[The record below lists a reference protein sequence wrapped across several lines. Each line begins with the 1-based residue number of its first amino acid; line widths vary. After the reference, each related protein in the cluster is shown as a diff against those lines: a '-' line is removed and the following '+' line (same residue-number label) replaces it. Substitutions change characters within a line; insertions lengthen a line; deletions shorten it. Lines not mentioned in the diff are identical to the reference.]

1 MNLKLTFKEGGAFD
15 FSSTFERIKEML
27 SLARENGRAGEAE
40 DLEELPA
47 YEAGAGAGL
56 GVQGVSGVGGGA
68 ATTAGGVPIQRPTP
82 IGTDGVMRRPRPA
95 PPANNGVVGL
105 DVLGQGT
112 REGEGAV
119 PDEPPPGYEE
129 VQASSVAERLERNVR
144 TQS

>member
-1 MNLKLTFKEGGAFD
+1 
-15 FSSTFERIKEML
+15 ML

-47 YEAGAGAGL
+47 YEAGAGGA
-56 GVQGVSGVGGGA
+56 GVQGVSEVGACAQAVGGLQ
-68 ATTAGGVPIQRPTP
+68 IQRPTP
-82 IGTDGVMRRPRPA
+82 IGTDGVRRPRPA
-95 PPANNGVVGL
+95 PQANNGVVGL
-105 DVLGQGT
+105 DLGQGT

-144 TQS
+144 TGS